1 MLNDILGQINDL
13 MYTYLLLF
21 LLLGTGLYFSIRSRF
36 AQVRLMKEGF
46 RILTEKAEVED
57 GKLSLIHITEP
68 TRHGPTSRMPSSA

>member
-36 AQVRLMKEGF
+36 AQVRLDERRNFGF
-46 RILTEKAEVED
+46 LRKKRRWKMGRNRSHLFRR
-57 GKLSLIHITEP
+57 L
-68 TRHGPTSRMPSSA
+68 

>member
-46 RILTEKAEVED
+46 RTGSGLLDVGD
-57 GKLSLIHITEP
+57 GCNRRCFCIYRKYTGTGI
-68 TRHGPTSRMPSSA
+68 

>member
-46 RILTEKAEVED
+46 RRWKMGRNRSHLFRR
-57 GKLSLIHITEP
+57 L
-68 TRHGPTSRMPSSA
+68 

>member
-46 RILTEKAEVED
+46 RILTEKAEWEMGRD
-57 GKLSLIHITEP
+57 RSHLFRRL
-68 TRHGPTSRMPSSA
+68 

>member
-46 RILTEKAEVED
+46 RILRKKRRWKMERNRSH
-57 GKLSLIHITEP
+57 LFRRL
-68 TRHGPTSRMPSSA
+68 